1 MESKFYLYFVLLIG
15 IIGGCYTM
23 YLNQDMDA
31 LNQKLVQ
38 TKHAVSNAN
47 GQIENTQR
55 QIDQKKEIAGTIQ
68 LIETKKAEK
77 ETLLAEVKSIQD
89 LEPALAEAM
98 NQAIQKVR
106 RESVGMSFPE
116 LGLVSGTQLKN
127 AVIQK
132 VDEEEIIIQHAEGVK
147 RAKAADLPPELKDRF
162 RLGALATSKPAPAVA
177 MPTAEAA
184 PTAPSAEVVS
194 AARQKFDKKLLDA
207 RLATER
213 MQKDLAALKQQLSQ
227 AESDMNSATSATR
240 KFYTKSRRDQ
250 ISLQVQALESRVTN
264 AEIELKRIE
273 GSPPIEP

>member
-38 TKHAVSNAN
+38 AKHAVSNAN

-116 LGLVSGTQLKN
+116 LALVSGTQLKN

-162 RLGALATSKPAPAVA
+162 RLGALATSKHAPDVA
-177 MPTAEAA
+177 MPAAEAA
-184 PTAPSAEVVS
+184 HTAPSAEVVS
-194 AARQKFDKKLLDA
+194 AARQKYDKKLLDA

-250 ISLQVQALESRVTN
+250 ISLQVQALQSRVTH

>member
-1 MESKFYLYFVLLIG
+1 MESKFYLYFVVLIG

-31 LNQKLVQ
+31 LNHKLIQV
-38 TKHAVSNAN
+38 KHSVSNAN

-55 QIDQKKEIAGTIQ
+55 QIDQKKELASTIQ
-68 LIETKKAEK
+68 MIEAKKAEK
-77 ETLLAEVKSIQD
+77 EALMAEVKSIQD
-89 LEPALAEAM
+89 QEPALAEAM

-116 LGLVSGTQLKN
+116 LPLAGSTVLKN

-132 VDEEEIIIQHAEGVK
+132 VDEEEIIIQHSEGVK
-147 RAKAADLPPELKDRF
+147 RARAADLPAGLKDRF
-162 RLGALATSKPAPAVA
+162 RLGALAASKPA
-177 MPTAEAA
+177 TAEEMPAA
-184 PTAPSAEVVS
+184 EPATPATTAAVVS
-194 AARQKFDKKLLDA
+194 AARQKHDKKLLDA

-213 MQKDLAALKQQLSQ
+213 MQKDLAVLKQQLSQ
-227 AESDMNSATSATR
+227 AESDMNAATSATR

-250 ISLQVQALESRVTN
+250 ISLQVQALQARVNN

-273 GSPPIEP
+273 GSAPVEP

>member
-55 QIDQKKEIAGTIQ
+55 QIDQKKEIADTIQ

-162 RLGALATSKPAPAVA
+162 RLGALATSKPAP
-177 MPTAEAA
+177 
-184 PTAPSAEVVS
+184 TAPSAEVVS
-194 AARQKFDKKLLDA
+194 AARQKYDKKLLDA

>member
-55 QIDQKKEIAGTIQ
+55 QIDQKKEIADTIQ

-162 RLGALATSKPAPAVA
+162 RLGALATSKPAPAAA

-194 AARQKFDKKLLDA
+194 AARQKYDKKLLDA

>member
-38 TKHAVSNAN
+38 VKHAVSNAN

-116 LGLVSGTQLKN
+116 LSLVSGTQLKN

-162 RLGALATSKPAPAVA
+162 RLGALATSKPAPDVA
-177 MPTAEAA
+177 MPVAEAA
-184 PTAPSAEVVS
+184 PAAPSAEVVS
-194 AARQKFDKKLLDA
+194 AARQKYDKKLLDA

-250 ISLQVQALESRVTN
+250 ISLQVQALQSRVTN

>member
-38 TKHAVSNAN
+38 AKHAVSNAN

-116 LGLVSGTQLKN
+116 LALVSGTQLKN

-162 RLGALATSKPAPAVA
+162 RLGALATSKHAPDVA
-177 MPTAEAA
+177 MPAAEAA

-194 AARQKFDKKLLDA
+194 AARQKYDKKLLDA

-250 ISLQVQALESRVTN
+250 ISLQVQALQSRVTN

>member
-1 MESKFYLYFVLLIG
+1 
-15 IIGGCYTM
+15 M

-38 TKHAVSNAN
+38 VKHAVSNAN

-116 LGLVSGTQLKN
+116 LSLVSGTQLKN

-162 RLGALATSKPAPAVA
+162 RLGTLATSKPAPDVA
-177 MPTAEAA
+177 MPVAEAA
-184 PTAPSAEVVS
+184 PAAPSAEVVS
-194 AARQKFDKKLLDA
+194 AARQKYDKKLLDA

-250 ISLQVQALESRVTN
+250 ISLQVQALQSRVTN

>member
-55 QIDQKKEIAGTIQ
+55 QIDQKKEIADTIQ

-116 LGLVSGTQLKN
+116 LALVSGTQLKN

-162 RLGALATSKPAPAVA
+162 RLGALATSKHAPDVA
-177 MPTAEAA
+177 MPAAEAA

-194 AARQKFDKKLLDA
+194 AARQKYDKKLLDA

>member
-55 QIDQKKEIAGTIQ
+55 QIDQKKEIADTIQ

-162 RLGALATSKPAPAVA
+162 RLGALATSKHAPDVA
-177 MPTAEAA
+177 MPAAEAA
-184 PTAPSAEVVS
+184 HTAPSAEVVS
-194 AARQKFDKKLLDA
+194 AARQKYDKKLLDA

>member
-55 QIDQKKEIAGTIQ
+55 QIDQKKEIADTIQ

-177 MPTAEAA
+177 MPTSEAA

-194 AARQKFDKKLLDA
+194 AARQKYDKKLLDA

>member
-1 MESKFYLYFVLLIG
+1 MESKFYIYFVLLIG

-38 TKHAVSNAN
+38 VKHAVSNAN

-77 ETLLAEVKSIQD
+77 ETLLTEVKSIQD

-116 LGLVSGTQLKN
+116 LALVSGTQLKN

-162 RLGALATSKPAPAVA
+162 RLGALATSKHAPDVA
-177 MPTAEAA
+177 MPAAEAA

-194 AARQKFDKKLLDA
+194 AARQKYDKKLLDA

-250 ISLQVQALESRVTN
+250 ISLQVQALQSRVTN

>member
-194 AARQKFDKKLLDA
+194 AARQKYDKKLLDA

>member
-55 QIDQKKEIAGTIQ
+55 QIDQKKEIADTIQ

-194 AARQKFDKKLLDA
+194 AARQKYDKKLLDA

-250 ISLQVQALESRVTN
+250 ISLQVQALQSRVTN

>member
-38 TKHAVSNAN
+38 AKHAVSNAN

-77 ETLLAEVKSIQD
+77 ETLLTEVKSIQD

-116 LGLVSGTQLKN
+116 LALVSGTQLKN

-162 RLGALATSKPAPAVA
+162 RLGALATSKHAPDVA
-177 MPTAEAA
+177 MPAAEAA
-184 PTAPSAEVVS
+184 HTAPSAEVVS
-194 AARQKFDKKLLDA
+194 AARQKYDKKLLDA

-250 ISLQVQALESRVTN
+250 ISLQVQALQSRVTH

>member
-55 QIDQKKEIAGTIQ
+55 QIDQKKEIADTIQ

-194 AARQKFDKKLLDA
+194 AARQKYDKKLLDA

>member
-55 QIDQKKEIAGTIQ
+55 QIDQKKEIADTIQ

-162 RLGALATSKPAPAVA
+162 RLGALATSKHAPDVA
-177 MPTAEAA
+177 MPAAEAA

-194 AARQKFDKKLLDA
+194 AARQKYDKKLLDA

>member
-38 TKHAVSNAN
+38 AKHAVSNAN

-116 LGLVSGTQLKN
+116 LALVSGTQLKN

-162 RLGALATSKPAPAVA
+162 RLGALATSKHAPDVA
-177 MPTAEAA
+177 MPAAEAA

-194 AARQKFDKKLLDA
+194 AARQKYDKKLLDA

-250 ISLQVQALESRVTN
+250 ISLQVQALQSRVTH